1 MMIEVIIIEGDER
14 YWWYMDVKTDFDRLI
29 DEAQQAHFAG
39 WDFSWLAGRKVEAG
53 LPWNYREL
61 VIAYMQDSEA
71 MLDMDTGGGE
81 FLAELPFRSPLTCA
95 TENYPPNIPI
105 AKARL
110 GQYGI
115 RVYQNESDCNRLPF
129 DDRQFDLVI
138 NRHGDYDLTEI
149 WRVLR
154 PGGVFLT
161 QQVGANNEI
170 ELNQYLAP
178 SSQPIY
184 SGEEFAFEKLIHQC
198 KQGGFAILRAESAGV
213 PSDYLDIG
221 AVVYQ
226 LKVISWQI
234 PDFSVA
240 AYRDRLLAIHA
251 MICSEGKFTTT
262 EERYL
267 LIAQKP
273 A

>member
-1 MMIEVIIIEGDER
+1 MNMQR
-14 YWWYMDVKTDFDRLI
+14 DFDRLI
-29 DEAQQAHFAG
+29 EEARQAHFAG
-39 WDFSWLAGRKVEAG
+39 WDFSWLADRKVESI
-53 LPWNYREL
+53 LPWNYRDL
-61 VIAYMQDSEA
+61 VIEHMRDAEA

-81 FLAELPFRSPLTCA
+81 FLAELPFRPAFTCA

-110 GQYGI
+110 GQLGI
-115 RVYQNESDCNRLPF
+115 HVYQHEAEGRLLPF
-129 DDRQFDLVI
+129 EDRQFDLVI
-138 NRHGDYDLTEI
+138 NRHGEYDLAEI

-161 QQVGANNEI
+161 QQVGARNEI
-170 ELNQYLAP
+170 ELNQFLAP
-178 SSQPIY
+178 SSQSLY
-184 SGEEFAFEKLIHQC
+184 GGEEFSFESQIHACRQ
-198 KQGGFAILRAESAGV
+198 QGFGLLRAESAGV

-234 PDFSVA
+234 PDFMVE
-240 AYRDRLLAIHA
+240 AYREPLVA
-251 MICSEGKFTTT
+251 MHELICSEGKFTTT

>member
-1 MMIEVIIIEGDER
+1 MNAIM
-14 YWWYMDVKTDFDRLI
+14 DFDRLI

-39 WDFSWLAGRKVEAG
+39 WDFSWLAGRKVYTG
-53 LPWNYREL
+53 LPWNYRDI
-61 VIAYMQDSEA
+61 VIAHMQDSEA

-105 AKARL
+105 ARARL
-110 GQYGI
+110 GQQGI
-115 RVYQNESDCNRLPF
+115 QVYQSEERSSHLPF
-129 DDRQFDLVI
+129 SDRQFDLVI
-138 NRHGDYDLTEI
+138 NRHGEYHLAEI
-149 WRVLR
+149 WRVLQ

-170 ELNQYLAP
+170 ELNEFLAP
-178 SSQPIY
+178 GIAPMY
-184 SGEEFAFEKLIHQC
+184 SGDEFAFENLIKTC
-198 KQGGFAILRAESAGV
+198 KQQGFGMLRAETAGV

-226 LKVISWQI
+226 LKVVSWQI
-234 PDFSVA
+234 PDFTVA
-240 AYRDRLLAIHA
+240 AYHDRLLALHEKI
-251 MICSEGKFTTT
+251 MSEGKFTTT
-262 EERYL
+262 EKRYL

>member
-1 MMIEVIIIEGDER
+1 
-14 YWWYMDVKTDFDRLI
+14 MDAKTDFDRLI

-39 WDFSWLAGRKVEAG
+39 WDFSWLAGRKVQNV
-53 LPWNYREL
+53 LPWNYRDL
-61 VIAYMQDSEA
+61 VIEYMRDIEA

-81 FLAELPFRSPLTCA
+81 FLAELPFRPSFTCA
-95 TENYPPNIPI
+95 TEDFAPNIPI
-105 AKARL
+105 ARARL
-110 GQYGI
+110 AQLGI
-115 RVYQNESDCNRLPF
+115 RVYQSEGKSYGLPF
-129 DDRQFDLVI
+129 NDRQFDLVI
-138 NRHGDYDLTEI
+138 NRHGAYDLAEI

-161 QQVGANNEI
+161 QQVGADNEI

-178 SSQPIY
+178 TVQPMY
-184 SGEEFAFEKLIHQC
+184 SGDEFTFEHLIHSCRQH
-198 KQGGFAILRAESAGV
+198 GFAMLKAESAGV

-234 PDFSVA
+234 PDFTVKK
-240 AYRDRLLAIHA
+240 YHDRLLALHEK
-251 MICSEGKFTTT
+251 ICVEGKFSTM
-262 EERYL
+262 EKRYL

>member
-1 MMIEVIIIEGDER
+1 MNVEM
-14 YWWYMDVKTDFDRLI
+14 DFDRLI
-29 DEAQQAHFAG
+29 EEAQQAHFAG
-39 WDFSWLAGRKVEAG
+39 WDFSWLAGRKVQSG
-53 LPWNYREL
+53 LPWNYRDI

-81 FLAELPFRSPLTCA
+81 FLAELPYRPTFTCA

-110 GQYGI
+110 GQLGI
-115 RVYQNESDCNRLPF
+115 EVYQYGEDNVLPF
-129 DDRQFDLVI
+129 GDRQFDLVI
-138 NRHGDYDLTEI
+138 NRHGEYDLTEI
-149 WRVLR
+149 WRVLQ

-170 ELNQYLAP
+170 ELNEFLTP
-178 SSQPIY
+178 GIPPMY
-184 SGEEFAFEKLIHQC
+184 SGDEFAFENLIKAC
-198 KQGGFAILRAESAGV
+198 KQEGFDMRRAETAGV

-234 PDFSVA
+234 PDFTVA
-240 AYRDRLLAIHA
+240 AYHDRLLALHEKI
-251 MICSEGKFTTT
+251 MSEGKFTTT
-262 EERYL
+262 EKRYL